1 MSWTQIT
8 SSRQIIVG
16 NVLCSMDGISHT
28 VHISKVSQK
37 CLRFNMSIHQPNG
50 WTLKNIMLDVV
61 FFYHDNAVS
70 TAGHIE
76 LSPWQRCPSQQCP
89 ALFAAPAAGLL
100 LRLLDHT
107 AQWRCSRLSVC
118 GVCTV
123 CGLYTGIELDVAYW
137 FQSKVFWASR
147 L

>member
-37 CLRFNMSIHQPNG
+37 CLRFNMSIHQPDG

-61 FFYHDNAVS
+61 FF
-70 TAGHIE
+70 
-76 LSPWQRCPSQQCP
+76 LS
-89 ALFAAPAAGLL
+89 
-100 LRLLDHT
+100 
-107 AQWRCSRLSVC
+107 
-118 GVCTV
+118 
-123 CGLYTGIELDVAYW
+123 
-137 FQSKVFWASR
+137 
-147 L
+147 